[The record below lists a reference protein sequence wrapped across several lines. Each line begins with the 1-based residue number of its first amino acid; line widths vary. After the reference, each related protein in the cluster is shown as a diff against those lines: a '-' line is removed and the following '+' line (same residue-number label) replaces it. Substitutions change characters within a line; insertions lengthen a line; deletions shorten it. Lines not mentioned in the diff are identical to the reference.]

1 MQKIVILLGALG
13 ALTLLRKLMP
23 FLVMRLFG
31 RAIGSR
37 AVSRQPDAIHLEKCD
52 PTSWKDRGAIL
63 PLVSPLLQRG
73 FQDAGVFRVNELPG
87 LTLQLLV
94 EPHESM
100 MGVVYEH
107 PKAGHW
113 VEVAARY
120 RDGESITCSSSPPTG
135 LAPRPGH
142 AVINAPEL
150 GAAAL
155 YERARAD
162 SGSRPRERVTTFSV
176 QTMFERAYAES
187 IAYRK
192 QKGVSAREV
201 ANVAAQKRKAA

>member
-1 MQKIVILLGALG
+1 MQKFVILLGALV

-23 FLVMRLFG
+23 FLVVRTFG
-31 RAIGSR
+31 RAIGSH
-37 AVSRQPDAIHLEKCD
+37 AVSRQPDTIHLEKCD
-52 PTSWKDRGAIL
+52 ATSWKDRAAIL

-73 FQDAGVFRVNELPG
+73 FRDAGVFRVNELPG
-87 LTLQLLV
+87 LMLQLLV
-94 EPHESM
+94 KTEESM

-120 RDGESITCSSSPPTG
+120 QDGESITCSSSPPTG

-142 AVINAPEL
+142 AVFNSPEL
-150 GAAAL
+150 DAAAL
-155 YERARAD
+155 YDRARVE
-162 SGSRPRERVTTFSV
+162 SGSRPRERVTTLSV
-176 QTMFERAYAES
+176 PTMFERAYAES

-201 ANVAAQKRKAA
+201 ANVAARRRQAA